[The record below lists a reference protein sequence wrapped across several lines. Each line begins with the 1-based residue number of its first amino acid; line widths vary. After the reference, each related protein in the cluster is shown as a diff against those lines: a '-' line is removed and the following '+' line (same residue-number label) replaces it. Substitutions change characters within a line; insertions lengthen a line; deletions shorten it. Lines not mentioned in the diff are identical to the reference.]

1 MTVANIEKPDSHG
14 IKTAAVVLGALA
26 FLVIVD
32 RGLPGP
38 R

>member
-1 MTVANIEKPDSHG
+1 MGKPDNHAMWTG
-14 IKTAAVVLGALA
+14 ALVLGALA

-32 RGLPGP
+32 RGFPSP

>member
-1 MTVANIEKPDSHG
+1 MGKPDTWG
-14 IKTAAVVLGALA
+14 IKAGAVVLGALV
-26 FLVIVD
+26 FLIVVD